1 MKSKKIIF
9 HILRVLLGCIFIF
22 SGIIKMYPIEP
33 FEVLLTDAGIA
44 NWSIAPYLAR
54 ILISFEIT
62 LGLLMIINFFPKVIL
77 RLSLITLIV
86 FSIYLLYTFFFRKDI
101 ADCGCYGTYVRLSPL
116 QSLIKNI
123 ILFTWSYF
131 LLLNAGKGLKKLR
144 WLLCT
149 IIIITSIAYPM
160 IINPPDSFFDYT
172 LRKDRIGKKIDLKT
186 FGNPQFNDG
195 IHPIDSGRVVL
206 AFLSLRCKFCRYTAM
221 KLAIISR
228 EQAKSIPLYFVFWDL
243 SSNDALI
250 DFHKRTKSEKVP
262 YKLLPEEKFLSLS
275 GSNLPAIFFLE
286 NGIIKKKTGF
296 RDMNPIE
303 VIDFLKL

>member
-1 MKSKKIIF
+1 M
-9 HILRVLLGCIFIF
+9 F

-44 NWSIAPYLAR
+44 NWNIAPYLAR

-62 LGLLMIINFFPKVIL
+62 LGFLIIINFSPKVVL

-86 FSIYLLYTFFFRKDI
+86 FCIYLLYTIFFRKDI
-101 ADCGCYGTYVRLSPL
+101 SDCGCYGTYISLSPL

-123 ILFTWSYF
+123 ILFVWSFY
-131 LLLNAGKGLKKLR
+131 LLLNAGKGLVKLK

-149 IIIITSIAYPM
+149 IIIITSIVYPM
-160 IINPPDSFFDYT
+160 IINPPDSFFDYS
-172 LRKDRIGKKIDLKT
+172 LRKDRIGEKIDLNT
-186 FGNPQFNDG
+186 FGDTKFNDG

-206 AFLSLRCKFCRYTAM
+206 AFLSLRCKFCRYAAM

-228 EQAKSIPLYFVFWDL
+228 EQTKPIPLYFVFWDL
-243 SSNDALI
+243 SSNQALI

-275 GSNLPAIFFLE
+275 GGNLPAIFFLE
-286 NGIIKKKTGF
+286 NGIIRKKTGF
-296 RDMNPIE
+296 RDMNPVE